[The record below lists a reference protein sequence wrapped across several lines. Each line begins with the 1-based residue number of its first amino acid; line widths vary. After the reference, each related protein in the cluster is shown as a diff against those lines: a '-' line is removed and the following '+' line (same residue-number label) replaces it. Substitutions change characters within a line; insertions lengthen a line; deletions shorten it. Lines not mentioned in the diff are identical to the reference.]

1 MTTILHDRV
10 AGYAGEVRRHLADL
24 GPEVVDELTEGL
36 EADLAE
42 ELAERTAARA
52 PRVPGAEGAAAGPA
66 GPDGRGGPGDPDDA
80 VAPELDVSEVF
91 GPAAEYAAELR
102 SAAGLAPAAAPRP
115 RRRSLRPALA
125 EVARVWRV
133 RGLEVVE
140 EIRRVPGGRWT
151 LESLVLLRPVWWIAR
166 AWVWYVPLAT
176 AYTPGW
182 NQWFPRSAI
191 AVLWFLLMAVVSV
204 AWGRGGLHGRRPV
217 RVALTVLNAAAV
229 VLVVPYLVNATGQV
243 SWHDSTQYV
252 EVPATPEDGVIVGGM
267 YVSNLFVYD
276 ADGNPLNDV
285 QIVDDRGRPVRTV
298 TSGTAGE
305 WALPGVTDPWRFA
318 PRADGS
324 GLERWN
330 VYPLLGAPTSAWAWQ
345 DEHDGWV
352 SSAELRRPPA
362 PFAKAPQ
369 VGHADVPAG
378 GAPSVDTASPAV
390 PDTSSSTAPAPDPN
404 ASTEGSSG
412 QPSDASSST
421 APAPSPSESAGS

>member
-42 ELAERTAARA
+42 ELAERTAARP
-52 PRVPGAEGAAAGPA
+52 PRVPGSEGAAGGPA
-66 GPDGRGGPGDPDDA
+66 GPGDRDEA
-80 VAPELDVSEVF
+80 AAPELDVSEVF

-115 RRRSLRPALA
+115 RRRSLRSALA
-125 EVARVWRV
+125 EVARVWRA

-151 LESLVLLRPVWWIAR
+151 LESLALLRPAWWLVR

-191 AVLWFLLMAVVSV
+191 AVLWFLLVAVVSI

-217 RVALTVLNAAAV
+217 RAGLTVLNAAAV
-229 VLVVPYLVNATGQV
+229 VLVLPFLVNATGNV
-243 SWHDSTQYV
+243 TWHESTQYI
-252 EVPATPEDGVIVGGM
+252 EVPAAPEDGVIVGGM

-276 ADGNPLNDV
+276 ADGNPLTDV

-298 TSGTAGE
+298 TGGTAGE

-318 PRADGS
+318 PRTDGS

-330 VYPLLGAPTSAWAWQ
+330 VYPLLGAPTSAWVWQ
-345 DEHDGWV
+345 DERVGWV
-352 SSAELRRPPA
+352 VSEELRRPPA
-362 PFAKAPQ
+362 PFAKAP
-369 VGHADVPAG
+369 VVPGPSGEAAPGGTGEAAPGGTAPTPVPAASDPAATTSPG
-378 GAPSVDTASPAV
+378 ASPGDAAV
-390 PDTSSSTAPAPDPN
+390 ATA
-404 ASTEGSSG
+404 
-412 QPSDASSST
+412 
-421 APAPSPSESAGS
+421 SESAGS